1 MAKMLLLLL
10 LCYLSVSA
18 RGQQAEDEW
27 LDPYDMLNY
36 DSSTKTMR
44 KPPEPT
50 TCTNVATKRREY
62 VQDQNRGELTSCN
75 QQVKDLQRQ
84 VEDQQK
90 SMTLMSQQPTC
101 NPVFKR
107 FLSRLV
113 KEIQRHGVPSDS
125 SDVFYDAKVKLS
137 KQAMTEIQSLLD
149 GEDRWR
155 TGALDN
161 AISEIL
167 VDFKP
172 HDHEAWKW
180 RFEDTFH
187 VELDTVLKIGI
198 LVLIISTVIC
208 TQLWSTVSW
217 FVQFRRMFAVCFFVS
232 IIWNWFYLYQ
242 TAFAKHQN
250 DIVKM
255 ENFNQKCTGVE
266 KIDWRENLK
275 EWFRTTWTLQD
286 DPCKKYYEVLMVN
299 PLLLVPPTKAI
310 SVTITTFITEP
321 LKHFGQGISE
331 FLRELLKDLPVT
343 LQIPVLI
350 TIVLSILVVM
360 YGSVHAAFQ
369 HGIMAPFRRPRRD
382 PPHPELEHLQRF
394 HPRIEARDYFAGGD
408 APAHTPMLASGQQ
421 HVQLRQ
427 GDNARLDGNN
437 IRRRRPNRV
446 REDSAPVGVE
456 TLRAA
461 DPLVSEDEL
470 DGEQHEESPEVAEN
484 TPVDQQ
490 ETPEKVEGESAAAD
504 QPKIQKT
511 KSDLSQ
517 AKKKE
522 IQTNE
527 EGSQDEHRR
536 NGTAAPPQPTEM
548 QRSED
553 DVQDPEASVEE
564 PKPSISL
571 RCVETVGVPV
581 QETGPAAVE

>member
-1 MAKMLLLLL
+1 MLLLLL
-10 LCYLSVSA
+10 LCYLSLSA

-44 KPPEPT
+44 NPPECLACGCVASQPT
-50 TCTNVATKRREY
+50 TFTNVATKRREY
-62 VQDQNRGELTSCN
+62 VQDQNQGELTSCN

-107 FLSRLV
+107 FLSRL
-113 KEIQRHGVPSDS
+113 PSDS

-137 KQAMTEIQSLLD
+137 KQAMTEIQSLLE

-172 HDHEAWKW
+172 HDYEAWKW

-187 VELDTVLKIGI
+187 VELDTV
-198 LVLIISTVIC
+198 
-208 TQLWSTVSW
+208 
-217 FVQFRRMFAVCFFVS
+217 
-232 IIWNWFYLYQ
+232 
-242 TAFAKHQN
+242 
-250 DIVKM
+250 
-255 ENFNQKCTGVE
+255 
-266 KIDWRENLK
+266 
-275 EWFRTTWTLQD
+275 
-286 DPCKKYYEVLMVN
+286 
-299 PLLLVPPTKAI
+299 
-310 SVTITTFITEP
+310 
-321 LKHFGQGISE
+321 
-331 FLRELLKDLPVT
+331 
-343 LQIPVLI
+343 
-350 TIVLSILVVM
+350 VM
-360 YGSVHAAFQ
+360 YGGVHAAFQ

-382 PPHPELEHLQRF
+382 PPAPELEHLQRF

-408 APAHTPMLASGQQ
+408 APAHAPMLANGQQ
-421 HVQLRQ
+421 HVSWHQ

-437 IRRRRPNRV
+437 IHRRRPNRV

-470 DGEQHEESPEVAEN
+470 DGEQHEESPEVVEN
-484 TPVDQQ
+484 APVDQQ
-490 ETPEKVEGESAAAD
+490 ETPEKVEGENASAD

-511 KSDLSQ
+511 KSHLSQ

-522 IQTNE
+522 IQTKE
-527 EGSQDEHRR
+527 EGSQDEPSRD
-536 NGTAAPPQPTEM
+536 GTAAPPQPTEM
-548 QRSED
+548 QRSEA

-564 PKPSISL
+564 PTASISL
-571 RCVETVGVPV
+571 RCIETVGVPV
-581 QETGPAAVE
+581 QETGSAAVE